1 VSNRIGKEDQ
11 PPAHVKE
18 FVARVREARAK
29 VGHELT
35 LMQEA
40 IATRVAEHDPTHVP
54 SSREELAAVAK
65 AIEQNGEWV
74 DWDEWRISTAF
85 QSRIVKAEKAGKDWY
100 EADVECDGQR
110 LACGCPTLEGAYAF
124 VNLYKGF
131 IIDQFYS
138 VGPPWADTG
147 LYET

>member
-1 VSNRIGKEDQ
+1 MSDRIWKED
-11 PPAHVKE
+11 PPSAQVKE
-18 FVARVREARAK
+18 FVDRVREARARL
-29 VGHELT
+29 GHELT

-40 IATRVAEHDPTHVP
+40 IATTIAEHDPTDVP
-54 SSREELAAVAK
+54 ALCVEFEAVTK
-65 AIEQNGEWV
+65 AIDQKGEWV

-85 QSRIVKAEKAGKDWY
+85 QTRIVKAEKAGKDWY
-100 EADVECDGQR
+100 EAAVECDGQK
-110 LACGCPTLEGAYAF
+110 LACGCPTLKGAYAF